1 MQMLQTMNF
10 PDKFDSRSEQ
20 TQVNQTT
27 GTRSSSLLQDFMV
40 AIGLLIGISLAV
52 RLLIHVFVPGM

>member
-1 MQMLQTMNF
+1 MLQAMNF
-10 PDKFDSRSEQ
+10 KDKFDSVSEQ

-27 GTRSSSLLQDFMV
+27 VAGSDNLLHDFMV